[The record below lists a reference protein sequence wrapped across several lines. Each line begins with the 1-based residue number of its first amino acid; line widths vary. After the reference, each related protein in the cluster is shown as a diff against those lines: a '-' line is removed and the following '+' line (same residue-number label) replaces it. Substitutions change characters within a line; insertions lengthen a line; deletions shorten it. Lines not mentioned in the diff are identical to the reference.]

1 MAAGAPPH
9 PLDRPIWSA
18 LTTRQASFANDRAS
32 DTQALRFPADVSPFA
47 AAIDT
52 SAPAIRA
59 LVALIH
65 DDDDIS
71 LLEPTPPP
79 APPSVTETLRAPG
92 LQMTLERFAA
102 GGADL
107 AADALG
113 DSDAPEM
120 LALALLTKPGPFRA
134 RTHTLGRFVGVR
146 DGGRLVAMA
155 GERLHVDGYVEISGV
170 CTHPDFRGRG
180 YGSALMR
187 IVGDRILAEGAT
199 PFLHT
204 YANNAGA
211 IALYRSLGFTVRA
224 EVVHAVWG
232 RVAS

>member
-1 MAAGAPPH
+1 VAAGAPPH

-18 LTTRQASFANDRAS
+18 LTTRQASFANNTAAA
-32 DTQALRFPADVSPFA
+32 QALRFPADVSPFA
-47 AAIDT
+47 AALDT
-52 SAPAIRA
+52 SPPALAA
-59 LVALIH
+59 LAALIPA
-65 DDDDIS
+65 DDDIS
-71 LLEPTPPP
+71 LLEIAPP
-79 APPSVTETLRAPG
+79 AAPPGVTETLRAPC
-92 LQMTLERFAA
+92 LQMTIQSFA

-113 DSDAPEM
+113 EADAADM

-146 DGGRLVAMA
+146 DNGRLVAMA

-170 CTHPDFRGRG
+170 CTHPDYRGRG

-204 YANNAGA
+204 YANNTGA
-211 IALYRSLGFTVRA
+211 IALYRSLGFTIRS
-224 EVVHAVWG
+224 EVLHAVWA
-232 RVAS
+232 RAA